1 MQLEHRHVRR
11 RHEQARGAG
20 ILRFRLALFA
30 SWEIDFLKVDDL
42 SAPRY
47 HAAEV
52 EAIRKAIDKTNRPIV
67 LSTSPGATP
76 VSQGEHVEMHANQ
89 WRISNDFW
97 DRWGPLQEQFGRLD
111 RWTPYRGPGHFP
123 DADMLPV
130 GNIRA
135 FQQND
140 AWTHFTHDELITM
153 MTLWSI
159 ARSPLIIGGNL
170 PKNDEFT
177 LQILTND
184 EMIRVNQH
192 STNNRQVWKKDD
204 LYAWAADDD
213 ELPVSYVALFNA
225 PAAPP
230 RGRGNPDPQP
240 SAAQAKH
247 CRVQSRRAANAG
259 SDDGQHS
266 RELWNHKEMKLGE
279 KGAISVELLPHQS
292 ALFKIEYRKND

>member
-1 MQLEHRHVRR
+1 M
-11 RHEQARGAG
+11 
-20 ILRFRLALFA
+20 LALFA

-192 STNNRQVWKKDD
+192 STNNRQVWKKDN

-240 SAAQAKH
+240 SAAQPSTVVFNLDELPMRGPTTSNTVRK
-247 CRVQSRRAANAG
+247 
-259 SDDGQHS
+259 
-266 RELWNHKEMKLGE
+266 LWNHKEMKLGE

>member
-1 MQLEHRHVRR
+1 MYGIDMSKP
-11 RHEQARGAG
+11 GAQEYYDSV
-20 ILRFRLALFA
+20 LALMA

-47 HAAEV
+47 HTAEV

-76 VSQGEHVEMHANQ
+76 VSQGEHVETHANQ
-89 WRISNDFW
+89 WRVSNDFW
-97 DRWGPLQEQFGRLD
+97 DRWGPLQEQFARLD

-177 LQILTND
+177 LQLLTND

-204 LYAWAADDD
+204 LHAWAADDD
-213 ELPVSYVALFNA
+213 ELPVSY
-225 PAAPP
+225 
-230 RGRGNPDPQP
+230 
-240 SAAQAKH
+240 
-247 CRVQSRRAANAG
+247 
-259 SDDGQHS
+259 
-266 RELWNHKEMKLGE
+266 
-279 KGAISVELLPHQS
+279 
-292 ALFKIEYRKND
+292 